1 VTLAITQTFDELPQV
16 AVRGGTTPE
25 DFARI
30 VAAEEPVV
38 LKDAL
43 EGWPA
48 LAAGRQSVTAMNTYL
63 KSLDAGRPAPVLE
76 ARAAS
81 DGWFMYQ
88 PDLRDFS
95 FAHRE
100 RRIGETLDHIE
111 RLLDQPD
118 APFIA
123 VQSLPLAEH
132 MPGFLRENPAPF
144 LPSRVLPRIWIGG
157 KVRTQTHNDPD
168 HNLACVVAGRRRFLL
183 FPPEQVSNL
192 YIGPIDRAFPPPLSL
207 VNTEAPDFDQYPR
220 FHRALAAARIAWLDA
235 GDVLFI
241 PKYWWH
247 HVTSLAPYN
256 VLVNYWWG
264 NDAQGLDRAM
274 DCFLTALLAL
284 KDLPP
289 RERAYWREMFGSHV
303 FRSDGDDPVAH
314 IPPALQ
320 GLLGHLSPAVRAKL
334 RQQLK
339 MAYLKS

>member
-1 VTLAITQTFDELPQV
+1 MTLTITQSFDALPQV
-16 AVRGGTTPE
+16 AARGETSAE
-25 DFARI
+25 DFAAM
-30 VAAEEPVV
+30 VVAEEPVIF
-38 LKDAL
+38 KNAL
-43 EGWPA
+43 AGWPA
-48 LAAGRQSVTAMNTYL
+48 LAAGRESVATMNAYL
-63 KSLDAGRPAPVLE
+63 KSLDAGKPAPILE

-100 RRIGETLDHIE
+100 RRIGETLDHME
-111 RLLDQPD
+111 RLLGQAD

-123 VQSLPLAEH
+123 IQSLPLAEH
-132 MPGFLRENPAPF
+132 MPEFMRANPAPF
-144 LPSRVLPRIWIGG
+144 LPPTVLPRIWIGG
-157 KVRTQTHNDPD
+157 KVRTQTHHDPD

-183 FPPEQVSNL
+183 FPPEQVANL
-192 YIGPIDRAFPPPLSL
+192 YVGPIDRPFPPPLSL
-207 VNTEAPDFDQYPR
+207 VNPEAPDFERYPKFR
-220 FHRALAAARIAWLDA
+220 RALAAARIAWLEA
-235 GDVLFI
+235 GDALLI

-247 HVTSLAPYN
+247 HVTSLEPYN

-264 NDAQGLDRAM
+264 NDAKGLERAI

-289 RERAYWREMFGSHV
+289 RERAYWREMFETHV
-303 FRSDGDDPVAH
+303 FRPDGGDPVAH

-320 GLLGHLSPAVRAKL
+320 GLLGPLSPAMRQKL

>member
-1 VTLAITQTFDELPQV
+1 LTLTITQSFDDLPQV
-16 AVRGGTTPE
+16 FARGEVAAAEFT
-25 DFARI
+25 RI
-30 VAAEEPVV
+30 VAAEEPVIF
-38 LKDAL
+38 KNAL
-43 EGWPA
+43 AAWPA
-48 LAAGRQSVTAMNTYL
+48 LDAGRESVAAMTGYL
-63 KSLDAGRPAPVLE
+63 KSLDAGKPAPILE
-76 ARAAS
+76 ARASS

-100 RRIGETLDHIE
+100 RRIGETLDHME
-111 RLLDQPD
+111 RLLGQPG

-123 VQSLPLAEH
+123 IQSLPLAEH
-132 MPGFLRENPAPF
+132 MPQFMGANPAPF
-144 LPSRVLPRIWIGG
+144 LPPQVMPRIWIGG

-192 YIGPIDRAFPPPLSL
+192 YVGPIDRSFPPPLSL
-207 VNTEAPDFDQYPR
+207 VNPEAPDFER
-220 FHRALAAARIAWLDA
+220 FPKFRRALAAARIAWLEA
-235 GDVLFI
+235 GDALLI

-247 HVTSLAPYN
+247 HVTSLEPFN

-264 NDAQGLDRAM
+264 NDAKGLERPL
-274 DCFLTALLAL
+274 DCFLTALLSL

-289 RERAYWREMFGSHV
+289 RERAYWREMFELHV
-303 FRSDGDDPVAH
+303 FRPDGGDPIAH

-320 GLLGHLSPAVRAKL
+320 GLLGPLSPALRQKL